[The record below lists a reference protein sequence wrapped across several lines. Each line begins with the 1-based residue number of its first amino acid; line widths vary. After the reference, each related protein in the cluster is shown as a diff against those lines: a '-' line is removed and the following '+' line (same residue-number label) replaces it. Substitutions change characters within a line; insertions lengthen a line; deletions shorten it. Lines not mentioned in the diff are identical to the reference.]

1 MMKSNSNSK
10 ENHQPVKRGESVDRK
25 EIVLDYLQR
34 CNTYAEDSI
43 ARKTERGEKE
53 QTESWKSYVQFNE
66 HAIEEIKNGT
76 LDHWFTPL
84 PTKNMEGAKR
94 IAVDEL
100 EHAQRAG
107 WLSGLL
113 SPRPLVIAST
123 QDAHGNK
130 NLAPYTSV
138 MAVSTG
144 PPLLI
149 ASFSCNRE
157 GRYRDTLHNLR
168 STKRAILHLMPSSHS
183 MVEAIDETAR
193 PLPEG
198 ESEWNLAGFTPH
210 ALDPLLINE
219 AVAALE
225 VEFLEDRPLPDAVA
239 RLAVL
244 KVTGLW
250 TTEEKLPPNGLDIL
264 CQHGHDRL
272 TPAPDSWGKNVFN
285 HYGSKKDS
293 A

>member
-1 MMKSNSNSK
+1 M
-10 ENHQPVKRGESVDRK
+10 GERMDRK
-25 EIVLDYLQR
+25 QVVLDYLTR
-34 CNTYAEDSI
+34 CNAYAMDSI

-53 QTESWKSYVQFNE
+53 QTASWESYIQFND

-76 LDHWFTPL
+76 LDNWFTPL
-84 PTKNMEGAKR
+84 PTKSMEGARR
-94 IAVDEL
+94 IDVDEL

-123 QDAHGNK
+123 QDQEGNK

-149 ASFSCNRE
+149 ASFSCNRD

-168 STKRAILHLMPSSHS
+168 STKRAILHFMPSSHS
-183 MVEAIDETAR
+183 SVDAIDETAR

-198 ESEWNLAGFTPH
+198 ESEWNLTGFTPH
-210 ALDPLLINE
+210 PLDPLLINQ

-244 KVTGLW
+244 RVTGLW
-250 TTEEKLPPNGLDIL
+250 TTEETLPANGLDIL

-272 TPAPDSWGKNVFN
+272 TPAPDSWSKKVLN
-285 HYGSKKDS
+285 HYSPKKDS

>member
-1 MMKSNSNSK
+1 M
-10 ENHQPVKRGESVDRK
+10 DRK
-25 EIVLDYLQR
+25 AVVLEYLKR
-34 CNTYAEDSI
+34 CNTYAQESI
-43 ARKTERGEKE
+43 TRKRERGEE
-53 QTESWKSYVQFNE
+53 QLTESWKSYIDFND

-84 PTKNMEGAKR
+84 PTTNMSAAKR
-94 IAVDEL
+94 MDVDEI

-113 SPRPLVIAST
+113 SPRPLIIAST
-123 QDAHGNK
+123 QDEKGNK

-168 STKRAILHLMPSSHS
+168 STKKAILHLMPSTSS
-183 MVEAIDETAR
+183 IVESIDETAR
-193 PLPEG
+193 PLPKE
-198 ESEWNLAGFTPH
+198 ESEWNYAGFTPH
-210 ALDPLLINE
+210 PLEPLLVNE
-219 AVAALE
+219 AVAAIE
-225 VEFLEDRPLPDAVA
+225 VEYLEDRELPGAVA

-244 KVTGLW
+244 RVTGLW
-250 TTEEKLPPNGLDIL
+250 TSEENIPPEGLDIL

-272 TPAPDSWGKNVFN
+272 TPSPSSWGQKVLK
-285 HYGSKKDS
+285 HYGSQDDERKTDHIK
-293 A
+293 

>member
-1 MMKSNSNSK
+1 
-10 ENHQPVKRGESVDRK
+10 
-25 EIVLDYLQR
+25 
-34 CNTYAEDSI
+34 
-43 ARKTERGEKE
+43 
-53 QTESWKSYVQFNE
+53 
-66 HAIEEIKNGT
+66 
-76 LDHWFTPL
+76 
-84 PTKNMEGAKR
+84 MEGARR
-94 IAVDEL
+94 IDVDEL

-123 QDAHGNK
+123 QDKEGNK

-149 ASFSCNRE
+149 ASFSCNRD

-168 STKRAILHLMPSSHS
+168 STKRAILHFMPSSHS
-183 MVEAIDETAR
+183 SVDAIDETAR

-198 ESEWNLAGFTPH
+198 ESEWNLTGFTPH
-210 ALDPLLINE
+210 PLDPLLINQ

-244 KVTGLW
+244 RVTGLW
-250 TTEEKLPPNGLDIL
+250 TTEETLPANGLDIL

-272 TPAPDSWGKNVFN
+272 TPAPDSWSKKVLN
-285 HYGSKKDS
+285 HYSPKKDS

>member
-1 MMKSNSNSK
+1 M
-10 ENHQPVKRGESVDRK
+10 DRK
-25 EIVLDYLQR
+25 EVVLDYLKR
-34 CNTYAEDSI
+34 CNIYAEDSI

-53 QTESWKSYVQFNE
+53 QTESWKSYVQFND
-66 HAIEEIKNGT
+66 HAIEEIKNGS

-84 PTKNMEGAKR
+84 PSKGMEGAQR
-94 IAVDEL
+94 IDVNEL

-123 QDAHGNK
+123 QDEHGNK

-168 STKRAILHLMPSSHS
+168 TTKRAILHLMPSSHL
-183 MVEAIDETAR
+183 MVEAIDETAS
-193 PLPEG
+193 PLPKG

-210 ALDPLLINE
+210 HLDPLLINE

-225 VEFLEDRPLPDAVA
+225 VEYLEDTPLPDAVA

-244 KVTGLW
+244 RVTGVW
-250 TTEEKLPPNGLDIL
+250 TTEASIPANGLDVL

-272 TPAPDSWGKNVFN
+272 TPAPDSWGVKVLK
-285 HYGSKKDS
+285 HYASQQDS
-293 A
+293 S

>member
-1 MMKSNSNSK
+1 M
-10 ENHQPVKRGESVDRK
+10 GERMDRK
-25 EIVLDYLQR
+25 QVVLDYLTR
-34 CNTYAEDSI
+34 CNAYAMDSI

-53 QTESWKSYVQFNE
+53 QTASWESYIQFND

-76 LDHWFTPL
+76 LDNWFTPL
-84 PTKNMEGAKR
+84 PTKSMEGARR
-94 IAVDEL
+94 IDVDEL

-123 QDAHGNK
+123 QDKEGNK

-149 ASFSCNRE
+149 ASFSCNRD

-168 STKRAILHLMPSSHS
+168 STKRAIHHFMPSSHS
-183 MVEAIDETAR
+183 SVDAIDETAR

-198 ESEWNLAGFTPH
+198 ESEWNLTGFTPH
-210 ALDPLLINE
+210 PLDPLLINQ

-244 KVTGLW
+244 RVTGLW
-250 TTEEKLPPNGLDIL
+250 TTEETLPANGLDIL

-272 TPAPDSWGKNVFN
+272 TPAPDSWSKKVLN
-285 HYGSKKDS
+285 HYSPKKDS

>member
-1 MMKSNSNSK
+1 M
-10 ENHQPVKRGESVDRK
+10 DRK
-25 EIVLDYLQR
+25 GIVLDYLKR
-34 CNTYAEDSI
+34 CNAYAEDSI
-43 ARKTERGEKE
+43 ARKTERDEYD
-53 QTESWKSYVQFNE
+53 QTVSWKSYIEFNN
-66 HAIEEIKNGT
+66 HAIEEIKNGS

-84 PTKNMEGAKR
+84 PTKGMEDAQR
-94 IAVDEL
+94 IDVDEL

-123 QDAHGNK
+123 QDEHGNK

-168 STKRAILHLMPSSHS
+168 TTKKAILHLMPSSQS
-183 MVEAIDETAR
+183 IVAAIDETAS

-198 ESEWNLAGFTPH
+198 ESEWNLAGFTH
-210 ALDPLLINE
+210 HHLDPLLINE

-225 VEFLEDRPLPDAVA
+225 VEYLEDRPLPDAVA

-244 KVTGLW
+244 RVTGVW
-250 TTEEKLPPNGLDIL
+250 TTEESMPPNGLDIL

-272 TPAPDSWGKNVFN
+272 TPAPDSWGMKVLK
-285 HYGSKKDS
+285 HYGSK
-293 A
+293 

>member
-1 MMKSNSNSK
+1 M
-10 ENHQPVKRGESVDRK
+10 DRK
-25 EIVLDYLQR
+25 GAVLDYLKR
-34 CNTYAEDSI
+34 CNAYAEDSI
-43 ARKTERGEKE
+43 IRKTERGEFE
-53 QTESWKSYVQFNE
+53 QTEPWKSYIEFND
-66 HAIEEIKNGT
+66 HAILEINEGK
-76 LDHWFTPL
+76 LDHWFTPH
-84 PTKNMEGAKR
+84 PTKGMEDARR
-94 IAVDEL
+94 IDVEKL

-123 QDAHGNK
+123 QDEQGNK

-138 MAVSTG
+138 MAVSTD

-168 STKRAILHLMPSSHS
+168 STNRAILHFMPSSIS
-183 MVEAIDETAR
+183 AVNSIDETAS

-198 ESEWNLAGFTPH
+198 ESEWNLAGLTPH
-210 ALDPLLINE
+210 PVDALLINE

-225 VEFLEDRPLPDAVA
+225 VEFLEDRALPDAVA
-239 RLAVL
+239 RLAIL
-244 KVTGLW
+244 RVTGLW
-250 TTEEKLPPNGLDIL
+250 TTEQTMPANGLDIL

-272 TPAPDSWGKNVFN
+272 TPAPDSWGKKVLK
-285 HYGSKKDS
+285 HYGSKPDS
-293 A
+293 S

>member
-1 MMKSNSNSK
+1 M
-10 ENHQPVKRGESVDRK
+10 DRK
-25 EIVLDYLQR
+25 EVVLDYLKR
-34 CNTYAEDSI
+34 CNIYAEDSI
-43 ARKTERGEKE
+43 ARKTERGEIE
-53 QTESWKSYVQFNE
+53 QTESWKSYVQFND

-76 LDHWFTPL
+76 LDNWFTPL
-84 PTKNMEGAKR
+84 PSKGMEGAQR
-94 IAVDEL
+94 IDVNEL

-123 QDAHGNK
+123 QDEHGNK

-168 STKRAILHLMPSSHS
+168 TTKRAILHLMPSSHS
-183 MVEAIDETAR
+183 TVAAIDETAS
-193 PLPEG
+193 PLPKG

-210 ALDPLLINE
+210 HLDPLLINE

-225 VEFLEDRPLPDAVA
+225 VEFIEDTPLPDAVA

-244 KVTGLW
+244 RVTGVW
-250 TTEEKLPPNGLDIL
+250 TTEASIPANGLDVL

-272 TPAPDSWGKNVFN
+272 TPAPDSWGVKVLK
-285 HYGSKKDS
+285 HYASQQDS
-293 A
+293 S

>member
-1 MMKSNSNSK
+1 M
-10 ENHQPVKRGESVDRK
+10 DRK
-25 EIVLDYLQR
+25 EIVLDYLNR
-34 CNTYAEDSI
+34 CNTYAKESI

-53 QTESWKSYVQFNE
+53 QTGSWKSYVQFND

-76 LDHWFTPL
+76 LDNWFTPL
-84 PTKNMEGAKR
+84 PTKSMEGAQR
-94 IAVDEL
+94 IDVNEM
-100 EHAQRAG
+100 EHAHRAG

-123 QDAHGNK
+123 QDEHGNK

-168 STKRAILHLMPSSHS
+168 STKRAILHLMPSSES
-183 MVEAIDETAR
+183 TIEAIDETAR
-193 PLPEG
+193 PLPKG

-244 KVTGLW
+244 RVTAIW
-250 TTEEKLPPNGLDIL
+250 TTEETLPANGLDIL

-272 TPAPDSWGKNVFN
+272 TPAPDSWSKKVLN
-285 HYGSKKDS
+285 HYSPKKDS

>member
-1 MMKSNSNSK
+1 M
-10 ENHQPVKRGESVDRK
+10 DRK
-25 EIVLDYLQR
+25 DVVLDYLRR
-34 CNTYAEDSI
+34 CNIYAGDSI
-43 ARKTERGEKE
+43 TRKIERGEEE
-53 QTESWKSYVQFNE
+53 QTSTWKSYIEFNE

-76 LDHWFTPL
+76 LDNWFTPL
-84 PTKNMEGAKR
+84 PIQNMEGAQR
-94 IAVDEL
+94 IDADEL

-123 QDAHGNK
+123 QDEHGNK

-168 STKRAILHLMPSSHS
+168 KTKRAILHLMPSSPS
-183 MVEAIDETAR
+183 TVEAIDETAR
-193 PLPEG
+193 PIPEG

-210 ALDPLLINE
+210 HLEPLLINE

-225 VEFLEDRPLPDAVA
+225 VEYLEDNPLPDAVA

-244 KVTGLW
+244 RVTGIW
-250 TTEEKLPPNGLDIL
+250 TTEESLPANGLDIL

-272 TPAPDSWGKNVFN
+272 TPAPDSWGKKVFN

-293 A
+293 AK